1 MRIGASTNPYLQ
13 HQNAFTADRL
23 SRAAEPSMARVTTRE
38 IGFSI
43 GGFGLR
49 WQSSDVEFDDAATAA
64 REAARK
70 EADQAR
76 AFREELDVAVVRER
90 LAGAAT
96 GVASAAPAL
105 AASGQTGASG
115 FAYALSAYTRIAG
128 LASFEPLPGRMLGV
142 A

>member
-38 IGFSI
+38 IGFSF

-90 LAGAAT
+90 LAGRDSGAA
-96 GVASAAPAL
+96 ASAL
-105 AASGQTGASG
+105 AISGQTAASG
-115 FAYALSAYTRIAG
+115 FAYALSAYTRMAG
-128 LASFEPLPGRMLGV
+128 LAAFEPLPGRVLGV